1 MRILYTKTAN
11 LYFNELVDILYDK
24 NYFSFKE
31 SARMYVDSLTLEL
44 EKYIHICPKR
54 KAPHYFSRYGQELWY
69 ISYSKNKNTTW
80 YFFFTL
86 HENNTYIIRYITNN
100 HVAGHLL
107 NEELF

>member
-1 MRILYTKTAN
+1 MKVIYTKAVKI
-11 LYFNELVDILYDK
+11 YFWELVDILLHK
-24 NYFSFKE
+24 NYFNFREFADK
-31 SARMYVDSLTLEL
+31 YVDSLILEL
-44 EKYIHICPKR
+44 EKTIHLRPKR
-54 KAPHYFSRYGQELWY
+54 KAPRYFSRYGQELWY

-86 HENNTYIIRYITNN
+86 HENDTYIIRYITNN